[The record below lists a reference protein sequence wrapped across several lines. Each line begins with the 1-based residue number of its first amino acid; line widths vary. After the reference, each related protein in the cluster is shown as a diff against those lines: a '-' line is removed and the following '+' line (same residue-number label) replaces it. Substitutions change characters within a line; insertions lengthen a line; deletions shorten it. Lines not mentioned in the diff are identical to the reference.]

1 MIQLLRVS
9 GSSLAPHYQE
19 GDFVVIVKIP
29 FLLRINRLK
38 EDDVI
43 VFRHIKLGVM
53 MKRIHYFS
61 PQDGGIYVYGTH
73 PSSVDSR
80 QFGPIRQADI
90 IGKVIWHI
98 PGSRAIE

>member
-1 MIQLLRVS
+1 MIQVVKVS

-19 GDFVVIVKIP
+19 GDFVIIVKIP
-29 FLLRINRLK
+29 FFLHINRLK
-38 EDDVI
+38 EEDVI
-43 VFRHIKLGVM
+43 VFRHPKFGVM

-61 PQDGGIYVYGTH
+61 PQEGGIFVYGTH

-80 QFGPIRQADI
+80 QFGPIRQEDI

-98 PGSRAIE
+98 PGQRASE

>member
-1 MIQLLRVS
+1 MIQIMRVS
-9 GSSLAPHYQE
+9 GNSLAPGIQE

-29 FLLRINRLK
+29 FLLRINRLR
-38 EDDVI
+38 EDDVV
-43 VFRHIKLGVM
+43 VFRHPAYGVM
-53 MKRIHYFS
+53 MKRIHYFT

-80 QFGPIRQADI
+80 HFGPIRQEDI

-98 PGSRAIE
+98 PGRRAAA